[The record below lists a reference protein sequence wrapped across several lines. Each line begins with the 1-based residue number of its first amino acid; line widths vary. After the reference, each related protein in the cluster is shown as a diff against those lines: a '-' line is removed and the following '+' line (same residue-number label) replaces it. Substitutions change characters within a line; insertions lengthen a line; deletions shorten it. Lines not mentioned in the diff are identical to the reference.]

1 MKRSVDRGGWM
12 VVLVT
17 LSAEARRVHGVVP
30 ERVGNLNL
38 DMTSR
43 LPIDGHTAQI
53 PRGFEYGEW
62 GG

>member
-1 MKRSVDRGGWM
+1 M

-17 LSAEARRVHGVVP
+17 LLAEARRVHGVVP

-43 LPIDGHTAQI
+43 LPIDGRTAEI
-53 PRGFEYGEW
+53 PREFEYTYGEW